1 MCKAPELRIST
12 VDTLLSRI
20 TIDPNIYHSQPVI
33 RGLRYREEEE

>member
-20 TIDPNIYHSQPVI
+20 TIDLYHSQPVI